1 MNATAPSTRKLSR
14 HAQALPARL
23 QPNNVMLGPLDD
35 EDVAAMQELL
45 DGGWVRKVSA
55 FVPADWVKP

>member
-1 MNATAPSTRKLSR
+1 MNAEALATRKLSR
-14 HAQALPARL
+14 HAQLILGRL

-45 DGGWVRKVSA
+45 DLGLIRKVSA

>member
-1 MNATAPSTRKLSR
+1 MTPAALATRKLSR
-14 HAQALPARL
+14 HAQLILARL

-55 FVPADWVKP
+55 FVLSDWVKP

>member
-1 MNATAPSTRKLSR
+1 MNATALSTRKLSR
-14 HAQALPARL
+14 HAQLILDRL

-55 FVPADWVKP
+55 FVLSDWVKP